1 MPRRLGPAHAL
12 VAARAAA
19 ALLSPLLL
27 LAASTT
33 TLAATPSKE
42 TSAWWGHI
50 RFLASDELQG
60 RLTGT
65 PGYQQA
71 AAYVADSFRRFGLA
85 PAGENGY
92 FQSVGYVVQRVL
104 PNGSAVSLVRANT
117 TQALSVGDDLVLAA
131 STEQRPNVA
140 GPLIFAGYGIH
151 LPEAGYD
158 DFEDLPVRGAVVVV
172 LIGGPE
178 TLSGAQRAHA
188 YAEALPHYLETA
200 GAIGVISLFNPKDRE
215 VPWAR
220 VKAASLQPGML
231 LEETALRRY
240 QHPIFSAVFNE
251 AVADKLLQDSG
262 HAFSELTALADMH
275 KPLARFPLKMSL
287 RAQVAT
293 ELSNTRAD
301 NVVAELPGGDPRLTS
316 QAVVLSA
323 HLDHL
328 GTGTPDH
335 GDGIFHGA
343 MDNASGVASLL
354 EVARAIQKAG
364 RPPRRSILFVAVSAE
379 EKGLLG
385 SRYFAAHPTRHAGTM
400 VADIN
405 MDMFLPL
412 YPLKR
417 LVAYGAEESS
427 LGEDARVVCA
437 QLGIELA
444 PDPLP
449 DHLIFVRSDQ
459 YSFIRKGIPSLMP
472 AMSPRPGTAET
483 EMYESWFSNRY
494 HAQADDLSQPVDLAG
509 AEAFNAFLVRLITR
523 AADAPSRPSWHKDS
537 FFARF
542 VETPL
547 P

>member
-1 MPRRLGPAHAL
+1 MRYRLQLPGELIGVGAASL
-12 VAARAAA
+12 VAVLVLLSARAA
-19 ALLSPLLL
+19 
-27 LAASTT
+27 
-33 TLAATPSKE
+33 TLAGAPSKD

-50 RFLASDELQG
+50 RVLASDQFQG
-60 RLTGT
+60 RLTGS

-71 AAYVADSFRRFGLA
+71 AAYVAERFKEFGLA

-92 FQSVGYVVQRVL
+92 FQSVGYVVQTVMPDR
-104 PNGSAVSLVRANT
+104 SAVSLLREKET
-117 TQALSVGDDLVLAA
+117 ERLSVGDDLVLST
-131 STEQRPNVA
+131 STEQRPSVA
-140 GPLIFAGYGIH
+140 GPLVFAGYGIH
-151 LPEAGYD
+151 LPESAYD
-158 DFEDLPVRGAVVVV
+158 DFKELPVKGAIVVILV
-172 LIGGPE
+172 GGPE
-178 TLSGAQRAHA
+178 ALSGAQRAHA
-188 YAEALPHYLETA
+188 YAESLPHYLEAA

-220 VKAASLQPGML
+220 VKAASVQPGML

-251 AVADKLLQDSG
+251 DVADKLFQGSG
-262 HAFSELTALADMH
+262 HTFSELTALADAH
-275 KPLARFPLKMSL
+275 KPLPRFPLKKDLEAHVVSEMSHI
-287 RAQVAT
+287 
-293 ELSNTRAD
+293 RAD
-301 NVVAELPGGDPRLTS
+301 NVIARLPGGDAHMS
-316 QAVVLSA
+316 QETVVLSA

-354 EVARAIQKAG
+354 EVARALAHK
-364 RPPRRSILFVAVSAE
+364 PEDHPRRSVLFVAVAGE

-385 SRYFAAHPTRHAGTM
+385 SRYFAAHPTVHAGTM

-417 LVAYGAEESS
+417 IVAFGADESS
-427 LGEDARVVCA
+427 LGQDAQAVCTK
-437 QLGIELA
+437 LGIELA
-444 PDPLP
+444 PDPMP

-459 YSFIRKGIPSLMP
+459 YSFIRKGVPSLMP
-472 AMSPRPGTAET
+472 SMSPRPGTAET
-483 EMYESWFSNRY
+483 GIFEAWLSNRY
-494 HAQADDLSQPVDLAG
+494 HAQADDLNQPIDVAG
-509 AEAFNAFLVRLITR
+509 ADAFNAFLIKLITR
-523 AADAPSRPSWHKDS
+523 VADAPNRPSWHKTS

-542 VETPL
+542 ADAPL